1 MAVDTTRKN
10 AQTMPPAEFTNFLRA
25 CVLLKNRLVQGQ
37 TFSVYDQFVAIHGC
51 IMGVRTPGSTRFEN
65 LGHQNIGFLPWHR
78 EYLRHFE
85 RALQAEVPGVAIP
98 YWPWPLVPEP
108 SELFS
113 NSRVHRIFF
122 SSSVQQPI
130 GGLFA
135 DGGPASPPPWWP
147 AGFRWRVHPAL
158 QVGGAPVLRR
168 GSPDNVW
175 PPTQATITALENS
188 NQTPSGINPYWI
200 FWRNL
205 EAGPRAHNQG
215 HNIVGGYMMHPVF
228 SPYDPLFWLHHAFID
243 SVWARSQSNRRSA
256 APGSTFRSHYPA
268 QADVSP
274 FNGQLPPNGHRIGD
288 LMWPWVGSTP
298 GYAVNAPAGVQA
310 MLPIFPTNVQR
321 RVRDVLDIEN
331 LGGGMGG
338 YNYA

>member
-10 AQTMPPAEFTNFLRA
+10 GQTMPIEEFTNFLRA
-25 CVLLKNRLVQGQ
+25 CVLLKSRLVQGQ

-51 IMGVRTPGSTRFEN
+51 VMGVRTPGSTRFEN

-78 EYLRHFE
+78 EYLRRFE

-108 SELFS
+108 SALFS
-113 NSRVHRIFF
+113 NNRVHRIFF
-122 SSSVQQPI
+122 SSSAQQPV

-135 DGGPASPPPWWP
+135 DAGPANPPEWWP
-147 AGFRWRVHPAL
+147 AGFRWRIHPAL

-175 PPTQATITALENS
+175 PPTQAAMTALENS
-188 NQTPSGINPYWI
+188 NQTPSGINPYWM

-215 HNIVGGYMMHPVF
+215 HNIVGGYMMNPVF
-228 SPYDPLFWLHHAFID
+228 SPNDPLFWLHHAFID
-243 SVWARSQSNRRSA
+243 RMWARWQANRRASS
-256 APGSTFRSHYPA
+256 PGSTFQSHYPA
-268 QADVSP
+268 QTDVSP
-274 FNGQLPPNGHRIGD
+274 FNGQLPPNGQRIND

-298 GYAVNAPAGVQA
+298 GYAVNAPAAVQA
-310 MLPIFPTNVQR
+310 MLPSVPASLER

-331 LGGGMGG
+331 LGSTIGG
-338 YNYA
+338 YVYA